1 MFKRTSL
8 ILSLFV
14 IASMLLAACGGGTE
28 PAQPSGGDETAGGEK
43 VTIRVWTHQN
53 DSFNAGY
60 EALANKYMEAHSD
73 VEIVFETFDY
83 DTYIQTLQT
92 ALPAKTE
99 ADILQMFGS
108 WVCSYADGGNL
119 AEVPSSVISLSD
131 AQAKLLSAP
140 VGGYICNDKLYGVPQ
155 EYNIEYGAVLL
166 NTAIAEEVGASNYK
180 DGWANWDEVIED
192 GKKMAVVQDGVMTRA
207 GLNFTGSDGIATMFH
222 SLYLQYGG
230 QYLND
235 GVYTVNTPEGM
246 KTLELMKSL
255 VDEGLVDPL
264 LYNDEENWVGDSYF
278 AETSAMGLVGPWAI
292 PEYSGDYEEVAAV
305 TIYQPLPS
313 VGTEPVFAAASGWG
327 LTVSTNSK
335 VQEAA
340 WDFVKFVTLDANNA
354 VEWNLASGSL
364 PALKEN
370 ISGTNAETLVG
381 EFPYFEPFLGI
392 LEYGQNE
399 GQFPDRDFVWY
410 EVTYPEVLNFLQ
422 GNATAEE
429 TLQTIESSV
438 QGSFQ

>member
-1 MFKRTSL
+1 MKMKK
-8 ILSLFV
+8 LF
-14 IASMLLAACGGGTE
+14 MLLVLTALLLSACGGTQ
-28 PAQPSGGDETAGGEK
+28 PTQPSGGEEPAAGEK

-60 EALANKYMEAHSD
+60 EALAEKYMGMHPE

-108 WVCSYADGGNL
+108 WVCSYAEGGNL
-119 AEVPSSVISLSD
+119 AEMPSSVISMDD
-131 AQAKLLSAP
+131 AKAKLLSAP
-140 VGGYICNDKLYGVPQ
+140 IGGYICDGKMYGIPQ
-155 EYNIEYGAVLL
+155 EFNIEYGAVLF
-166 NTAIAEEVGASNYK
+166 NTAIAEEVGATNYK

-246 KTLELMKSL
+246 KSLELMKRI
-255 VDEGLVDPL
+255 VDEGLVDPV

-313 VGTEPVFAAASGWG
+313 VGPDPVFAAASGWG
-327 LTVSTNSK
+327 LTVSANSK
-335 VQEAA
+335 VQDAA
-340 WDFVKFVTLDANNA
+340 WDFVKFVTLDAGNA
-354 VEWNLASGSL
+354 VEWNLASGTL
-364 PALKEN
+364 PALVEN
-370 ISGTNAETLVG
+370 ITGANADTLVG

-392 LEYGQNE
+392 LEYGQYE

-429 TLQTIESSV
+429 TLQTMENSV
-438 QGSFQ
+438 QGSFK

>member
-1 MFKRTSL
+1 MKKLFM
-8 ILSLFV
+8 LFV
-14 IASMLLAACGGGTE
+14 LTALVLSACGGGGAE
-28 PAQPSGGDETAGGEK
+28 PAQPSGGEEPAASEK

-60 EALANKYMEAHSD
+60 KALATEYMGMHSD

-108 WVCSYADGGNL
+108 WVCSYAEGGNL
-119 AEVPSSVISLSD
+119 AEMPASVISMDD
-131 AQAKLLSAP
+131 AKAKLLGAP
-140 VGGYICNDKLYGVPQ
+140 VGGYICGDKLYGVPQ
-155 EYNIEYGAVLL
+155 EFNIEYGAVLF
-166 NTAIAEEVGASNYK
+166 NTAIAEEVGATNYM
-180 DGWANWDEVIED
+180 DGWADWDEVIED
-192 GKKMAVVQDGVMTRA
+192 GQKMAVVQDSVMTRA
-207 GLNFTGSDGIATMFH
+207 GLHFTGSDGLATMFH
-222 SLYLQYGG
+222 SVYLQYGG

-235 GVYTVNTPEGM
+235 GVYTVNTPEGL
-246 KTLELMKSL
+246 KTLELMKRL
-255 VDEGLVDPL
+255 VDEGLVDPV

-278 AETSAMGLVGPWAI
+278 AETSAMGLIGPWAI
-292 PEYSGDYEEVAAV
+292 PEYSGDFEDVVAN

-313 VGTEPVFAAASGWG
+313 VGAEPVFAAASGWG
-327 LTVSTNSK
+327 LTVSANSK

-340 WDFVKFVTLDANNA
+340 WDFVKFVTLDADNA
-354 VEWNLASGSL
+354 VEWNLASGTL
-364 PALKEN
+364 PALEDN
-370 ISGTNAETLVG
+370 ITGANAETLVA

-392 LEYGQNE
+392 LESGQYE

-410 EVTYPEVLNFLQ
+410 EVAYPEVLNFLQ

-429 TLQTIESSV
+429 TLETIESSV
-438 QGSFQ
+438 QGSFK

>member
-1 MFKRTSL
+1 MKK
-8 ILSLFV
+8 LF
-14 IASMLLAACGGGTE
+14 MLLVLTALLLSACGGTQ
-28 PAQPSGGDETAGGEK
+28 PTQPSGGEEPAAGEK

-60 EALANKYMEAHSD
+60 EALAEKYMGMHPE

-108 WVCSYADGGNL
+108 WVCSYAEGGNL
-119 AEVPSSVISLSD
+119 AEMPSSVISMDD
-131 AQAKLLSAP
+131 AKAKLLSAP
-140 VGGYICNDKLYGVPQ
+140 IGGYICDGKMYGIPQ
-155 EYNIEYGAVLL
+155 EFNIEYGAVLF
-166 NTAIAEEVGASNYK
+166 NTAIAEEVGATNYK

-246 KTLELMKSL
+246 KSLELMKRL
-255 VDEGLVDPL
+255 VDEGLVDPV

-313 VGTEPVFAAASGWG
+313 VGPDPVFAAASGWG
-327 LTVSTNSK
+327 LTVSANSK
-335 VQEAA
+335 VQDAA
-340 WDFVKFVTLDANNA
+340 WDFVKFVTLDAGNA
-354 VEWNLASGSL
+354 VEWNLASGTL
-364 PALKEN
+364 PALVEN
-370 ISGTNAETLVG
+370 ITGANADTLVG

-392 LEYGQNE
+392 LEYGQYE

-429 TLQTIESSV
+429 TLQTMESSV
-438 QGSFQ
+438 QGSFK